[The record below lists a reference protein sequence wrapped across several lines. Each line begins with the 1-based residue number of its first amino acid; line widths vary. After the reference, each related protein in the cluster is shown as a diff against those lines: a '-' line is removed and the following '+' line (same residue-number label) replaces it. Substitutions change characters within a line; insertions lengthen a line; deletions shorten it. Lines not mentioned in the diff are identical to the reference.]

1 MTSLEIMLAC
11 VFNILLVKRFIE
23 KKISTFAPA
32 ESLSHRH
39 HIFLD
44 FFFFGYFYLRSKY
57 LFSYIKRLK
66 IRKQNL
72 TLKIQNLNSMLLR
85 KAST

>member
-44 FFFFGYFYLRSKY
+44 FFFWLLLPTF
-57 LFSYIKRLK
+57 K
-66 IRKQNL
+66 IFIFLYK
-72 TLKIQNLNSMLLR
+72 KIENSET
-85 KAST
+85 KFNT